1 LQVLEESER
10 VSFVSVA
17 KSFVVAKYSRIEIER
32 TEDHI

>member
-17 KSFVVAKYSRIEIER
+17 SFVVAKYSRIEIER